1 MMQDRKPRFQKVP
14 ELMSPMPAANLAGPE
29 CGAARVGAE
38 LCAARQR
45 VGWTLA
51 EVAANLRIRLPYL
64 EAIEAGRL
72 EDLPGNAYAVGFLR
86 SYATVLGLNAAE
98 VARRFRAEAA
108 EVNRA
113 PELVFPAPVPDRG
126 VPAGAVVLLG
136 AVIAVGSYAA
146 WYGWSGDGP
155 SATAAVAPVPERL
168 ASLAAPPGPAAFP
181 PVAAATPAVVASAA
195 VSAEPAAS
203 SALPGPP
210 GPPRPPGPGAPA
222 LAETRAAVPAA
233 DASRLVL
240 RVKADAWVQV
250 RAKQGPV
257 LLNRTLRG
265 GETWPV
271 PRGQQLVMTT
281 GNAGG
286 TELLLDG
293 TVMPPLGAAGA
304 VRRDV
309 PLEPDALRQATR
321 P

>member
-1 MMQDRKPRFQKVP
+1 MMQDRKPRFQKAP
-14 ELMSPMPAANLAGPE
+14 GLMLPVSAEGADAAGPD
-29 CGAARVGAE
+29 CGAARVGGE
-38 LCAARQR
+38 LRAARQR
-45 VGWTLA
+45 IGWTLP

-72 EDLPGNAYAVGFLR
+72 EALPGNAYAVGFLR
-86 SYATVLGLNAAE
+86 SYSTFLGLDAAE
-98 VARRFRAEAA
+98 VARRFRAEAI
-108 EVNRA
+108 EVNRT

-146 WYGWSGDGP
+146 WYGVSGNGP

-168 ASLAAPPGPAAFP
+168 ASLAAPAVSAGPVAAAPVSPTVAANAPVAVAAAPVGSPAPPGPAAP
-181 PVAAATPAVVASAA
+181 AVMETPAA
-195 VSAEPAAS
+195 
-203 SALPGPP
+203 PP
-210 GPPRPPGPGAPA
+210 
-222 LAETRAAVPAA
+222 L

-240 RVKADAWVQV
+240 RVKSDAWMQV
-250 RAKQGPV
+250 RAKRGPM

-265 GETWPV
+265 GESWPV

-286 TELLLDG
+286 TEVLLDG

-309 PLEPDALRQATR
+309 PLDPEAMRQAGR